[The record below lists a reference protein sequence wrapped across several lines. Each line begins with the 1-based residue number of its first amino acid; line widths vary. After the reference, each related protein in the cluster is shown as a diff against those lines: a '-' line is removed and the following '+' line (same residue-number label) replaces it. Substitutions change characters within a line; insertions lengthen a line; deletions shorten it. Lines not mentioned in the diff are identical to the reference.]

1 MQDPVVVFW
10 YPDTQFIQLV
20 ALVDEQPLQVGLQ
33 AWQLDPEV
41 IVLIGQDVTQ
51 VLPDKYNPD
60 VHSIQFVAEIVHLEQ
75 VKSHVEQVVP
85 A

>member
-1 MQDPVVVFW
+1 M
-10 YPDTQFIQLV
+10 QLV
-20 ALVDEQPLQVGLQ
+20 GLVDEQPLQVGLH

-41 IVLIGQDVTQ
+41 TVLIGQDVRQ

-60 VHSIQFVAEIVHLEQ
+60 EHSIQFVAEVAHLEQ
-75 VKSHVEQVVP
+75 VDSHVEQVVP